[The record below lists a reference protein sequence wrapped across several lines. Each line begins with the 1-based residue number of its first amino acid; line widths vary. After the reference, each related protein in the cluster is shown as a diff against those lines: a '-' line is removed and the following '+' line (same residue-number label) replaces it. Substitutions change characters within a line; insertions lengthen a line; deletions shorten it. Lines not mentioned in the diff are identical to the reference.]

1 MAKCFKCGETDL
13 SKIGSNRSR
22 KDGKA
27 AYCHVCTREQYHT
40 KFREASLAQNKEWH
54 KANIQRA
61 NETNWK
67 RQIKHLGADPE
78 LYYKLFQQQNSV
90 CFICRKDNGTTKY
103 GVKRKLSIDH
113 CHKTQRIR
121 GLLCNKCNSWLGR
134 IEDDIKAAR
143 RVLAYLQRRKIN
155 A

>member
-1 MAKCFKCGETDL
+1 MTKPCPKCGEADT
-13 SKIGSNRSR
+13 SKFGSNRSR

-27 AYCHVCTREQYHT
+27 VYCHVCTREQYHT
-40 KFREASLAQNKEWH
+40 KFRETSLAQNKEWH
-54 KANIQRA
+54 KSNVQRA

-67 RQIKHLGADPE
+67 RQIKKFGADPE
-78 LYYKLFQQQNSV
+78 LYFKLFQEQHGV
-90 CFICRKDNGTTKY
+90 CYICHKDNGVTKY

-113 CHKTQRIR
+113 CHKTHQIR

-134 IEDDIKAAR
+134 IEDNIEAAR
-143 RVLAYLQRRKIN
+143 RVLAYLVKEKN